1 MKALAEFIMAGR
13 LKASLVACL
22 GNLLPFVS
30 PAAVALVTLRKSYAD
45 AFIVT
50 LWAVL
55 PLVAMLKVAGDKVSE
70 ADGLM
75 VWAALLSVL
84 VVVLSALVL
93 RASASWSRT
102 LLAIIG
108 ASILLALAIKVVLA
122 AKLEAVRGVLL
133 EMLKQIGEQEQGIS
147 LMFSDLFLAGLLA
160 WAMALMAVVALLLG
174 RWWQALLYNPGG
186 FQKEFHALRM
196 QKGVAM
202 ALLAGLSACYL
213 LPQDYFTW
221 GNVLGLPLLLSGI
234 ALVHH
239 VVTFAQL
246 GGHWLVI
253 FYFGLILLIG
263 PLSTVLVGLGFL
275 DSMLDLRARFAAR
288 KSDS

>member
-13 LKASLVACL
+13 FKAALVACL

-30 PAAVALVTLRKSYAD
+30 PAAVGLVALRKGLGD
-45 AFIVT
+45 TLIVS
-50 LWAVL
+50 LWAML
-55 PLVAMLKVAGDKVSE
+55 PLVAILNVSEGKVSE

-75 VWAALLSVL
+75 VWAALLSIL

-93 RASASWSRT
+93 RTSASWSRT
-102 LLAIIG
+102 LLAVVG
-108 ASILLALAIKVVLA
+108 GSALMALVIKAVLA
-122 AKLEAVRGVLL
+122 AKLEAVRGALF
-133 EMLKQIGEQEQGIS
+133 EMLKKVGEQEQGAS

-160 WAMALMAVVALLLG
+160 WAMALMAIVALLLS

-196 QKGVAM
+196 HKGVAM
-202 ALLAGLSACYL
+202 LLLAGLSGCYL
-213 LPQDYFTW
+213 LSQDYFTW

-246 GGHWLVI
+246 GSHWLVI
-253 FYFGLILLIG
+253 FYFGLVFLVG

-275 DSMLDLRARFAAR
+275 DSMFDLRARFAAR